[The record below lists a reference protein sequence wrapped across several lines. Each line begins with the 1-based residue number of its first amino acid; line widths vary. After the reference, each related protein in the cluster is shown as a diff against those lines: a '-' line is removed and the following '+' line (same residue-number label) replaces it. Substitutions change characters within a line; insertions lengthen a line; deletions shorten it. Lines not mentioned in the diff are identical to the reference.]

1 MTIDSTSA
9 RGGPLRLGTRGSVLA
24 LAQSGEIARALAAA
38 HPGLRVELVPI
49 VTRGDRLAGEL
60 AALGGKGLFTEELE
74 RGLLDGSLDLAVHSL
89 KDLPVSLPAGLVIA
103 AFPHRADARDV
114 LVSAIATDLDGL
126 PAAAVVLTGALRRR
140 AQILLRRPDLQV
152 EGLRGNVDTRLRRWR
167 ERGAGALVLAGAGLA
182 RLGLQASAE
191 LPAHPLAPEVML
203 PAPGQGTL
211 ALEARRGARAEELC
225 AALDDAATRATAE
238 AERRVVTAF
247 GGDCSL
253 PLAAWARW
261 ERLDLRTTADHDRN
275 RDRPEGT
282 VRPADRGSPDRPA
295 PPGGQAALAG
305 HDDHHELRLSALL
318 ATPDGRHAARGEA
331 AGREP
336 GAVAAAC
343 IAALRAD
350 GADEVLARVREERRR

>member
-1 MTIDSTSA
+1 MTTTVTSA
-9 RGGPLRLGTRGSVLA
+9 RGAPLRLGTRSSALA
-24 LAQSGEIARALAAA
+24 LAQSGEIARALEAA

-60 AALGGKGLFTEELE
+60 AAVGGKGLFTEELE

-103 AFPHRADARDV
+103 AFPRRADARDV
-114 LVSAIATDLDGL
+114 LVSAIAADLDGL
-126 PAAAVVLTGALRRR
+126 PAASVVLTGALRRR

-182 RLGLQASAE
+182 RLGLHASAD

-211 ALEARRGARAEELC
+211 ALEVRRGGRAEELC
-225 AALDDAATRATAE
+225 AALDDAATGATAD
-238 AERRVVTAF
+238 AERRVVAAF
-247 GGDCSL
+247 GGDCTL

-261 ERLDLRTTADHDRN
+261 EGLELPASDDHHGSH
-275 RDRPEGT
+275 DRPEGRE
-282 VRPADRGSPDRPA
+282 RPADRESRDCPA
-295 PPGGQAALAG
+295 TPEGPAVHGG
-305 HDDHHELRLSALL
+305 HHELRLSALL

>member
-1 MTIDSTSA
+1 MTTSVTSA
-9 RGGPLRLGTRGSVLA
+9 GGGPLRLGTRGSALA
-24 LAQSGEIARALAAA
+24 LAQSVEVARALEAA

-103 AFPHRADARDV
+103 AFPRRADARDV
-114 LVSAIATDLDGL
+114 LVSAIAADLDGL

-140 AQILLRRPDLQV
+140 AQVLLRRPDLRV

-182 RLGLQASAE
+182 RLGLQASAD

-211 ALEARRGARAEELC
+211 ALETRRGARSEELC
-225 AALDDAATRATAE
+225 AALDDAATGATAD
-238 AERRVVTAF
+238 AERRVVAAF
-247 GGDCSL
+247 GGDCTL

-261 ERLDLRTTADHDRN
+261 ERL
-275 RDRPEGT
+275 E
-282 VRPADRGSPDRPA
+282 RPATTEDG
-295 PPGGQAALAG
+295 AAQSDG
-305 HDDHHELRLSALL
+305 HELRLSALL

-350 GADEVLARVREERRR
+350 GADEVLARVREERGR

>member
-9 RGGPLRLGTRGSVLA
+9 RGGPLRLGTRGSALA

-103 AFPHRADARDV
+103 AFPRRADARDV
-114 LVSAIATDLDGL
+114 LVSAIAADLDGL
-126 PAAAVVLTGALRRR
+126 PAASVVLTGALRRR
-140 AQILLRRPDLQV
+140 AQVLLRRPDLRV

-182 RLGLQASAE
+182 RLGLQASAD
-191 LPAHPLAPEVML
+191 LPAHPLAPDVML

-211 ALEARRGARAEELC
+211 ALEVRRGARAEELC
-225 AALDDAATRATAE
+225 AALDDAATGATAD
-238 AERRVVTAF
+238 AERRVVAAF
-247 GGDCSL
+247 GGDCTL

-261 ERLDLRTTADHDRN
+261 ERLD
-275 RDRPEGT
+275 
-282 VRPADRGSPDRPA
+282 RPATIE
-295 PPGGQAALAG
+295 GGAG
-305 HDDHHELRLSALL
+305 QSDGHELRLSALL

-343 IAALRAD
+343 IAALRAN

>member
-1 MTIDSTSA
+1 MTTTVTSA
-9 RGGPLRLGTRGSVLA
+9 HGAPLRLGTRGSALA
-24 LAQSGEIARALAAA
+24 LAQSGETARALEAA

-60 AALGGKGLFTEELE
+60 AAVGGKGLFTEELE

-89 KDLPVSLPAGLVIA
+89 KDLPVALPPGLVLA
-103 AFPHRADARDV
+103 AFPRRGDARDV
-114 LVSAIATDLDGL
+114 LVSAVAADLDGL

-140 AQILLRRPDLQV
+140 AQILLRRPDLRV

-167 ERGAGALVLAGAGLA
+167 ERGAGALILAGAGLA
-182 RLGLQASAE
+182 RLGLHASAD
-191 LPAHPLAPEVML
+191 LPAHPLAPEAML

-211 ALEARRGARAEELC
+211 ALEVRRGSRAEELC
-225 AALDDAATRATAE
+225 AALDDPATGATAD
-238 AERRVVTAF
+238 AERRVVAAF
-247 GGDCSL
+247 GGDCTL

-261 ERLDLRTTADHDRN
+261 EPLEKEDRE
-275 RDRPEGT
+275 RPAVPEG
-282 VRPADRGSPDRPA
+282 RAADRSDG
-295 PPGGQAALAG
+295 
-305 HDDHHELRLSALL
+305 HELRLSALL

-336 GAVAAAC
+336 AAVAAAC

>member
-9 RGGPLRLGTRGSVLA
+9 HGGPLRLGTRGSALA
-24 LAQSGEIARALAAA
+24 LAQSGEIAGALAAA

-103 AFPHRADARDV
+103 GFPRRADARDV
-114 LVSAIATDLDGL
+114 LVSAIAADLDGL
-126 PAAAVVLTGALRRR
+126 PAAVVVLTGALRRR
-140 AQILLRRPDLQV
+140 AQVLLRRPDLRV

-182 RLGLQASAE
+182 RLGLQASAD
-191 LPAHPLAPEVML
+191 LPAHPLAPDVML

-211 ALEARRGARAEELC
+211 ALETRRGGRAEELC
-225 AALDDAATRATAE
+225 AALDDAATSATAD
-238 AERRVVTAF
+238 AERRVVAAF
-247 GGDCSL
+247 GGDCTL

-261 ERLDLRTTADHDRN
+261 ERLE
-275 RDRPEGT
+275 RPET
-282 VRPADRGSPDRPA
+282 IE
-295 PPGGQAALAG
+295 GGAAQSDG
-305 HDDHHELRLSALL
+305 HELRLSALL

-350 GADEVLARVREERRR
+350 GADEVLARVREERGR